1 MIQAII
7 FDFGNVIY
15 HFDNNIF
22 LENISSFTDK
32 TASELNDLIYN
43 STDLPRRYETGLM
56 SSDKF
61 FNEIKKTCDL
71 TMSKIE
77 FIKAYTDF
85 STPIQTTISLIRSLK
100 NKYNIELLSN
110 TNKWDFE
117 YLIKN

>member
-1 MIQAII
+1 
-7 FDFGNVIY
+7 
-15 HFDNNIF
+15 
-22 LENISSFTDK
+22 
-32 TASELNDLIYN
+32 
-43 STDLPRRYETGLM
+43 M
-56 SSDKF
+56 S
-61 FNEIKKTCDL
+61 I
-71 TMSKIE
+71 IE